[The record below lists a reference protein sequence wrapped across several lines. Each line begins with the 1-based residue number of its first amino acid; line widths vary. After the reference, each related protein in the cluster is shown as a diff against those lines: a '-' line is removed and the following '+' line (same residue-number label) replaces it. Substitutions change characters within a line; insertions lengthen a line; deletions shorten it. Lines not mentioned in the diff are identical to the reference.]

1 MTKPADTHT
10 HPHDP
15 AAAPTAPGH
24 GSARRAPWNERLA
37 DVSLETLA
45 VRAGFEPGEFG
56 EHSEAIYLS
65 SSFVHDNAAHAA
77 AKFAGEVDGFIYS
90 RFRNPT
96 VRVFQDRLAA
106 LEGAEMCLS
115 AGSGMAAIHAVVMS
129 LTGQGDH
136 IVSSRSV
143 FGTTVQLFALFE
155 RYGVQSTYVDIADL
169 KAWEAAI
176 QPGKTR
182 FLFVESP
189 ANPSTE
195 VADIRALA
203 ELAHRHGALL
213 VVDNTF
219 ATPVLQR
226 PLELGADV
234 VVHSATKYLDGQGRV
249 LGGAVLGSQ
258 SYMKEKLEPVLRYTG
273 PALSAFNA
281 WILLGGL
288 QTLPVRI
295 RAQSDSALAV
305 ARWLE
310 AHPAVARVFYPG
322 LPSHPQHELAK
333 RQQSGFGPVLAFE
346 VKGTTPDV
354 IRQNAWQVVDS
365 CQVVSVTANLGD
377 VKTTITHPASTTHG
391 KMSPEA
397 RAAAGIGE
405 GQLRMA
411 IGLESPE
418 DICADLERGLSKAV
432 F

>member
-1 MTKPADTHT
+1 MTKPADTHA

-15 AAAPTAPGH
+15 ARGPAASGH

-37 DVSLETLA
+37 SASLETLA

-96 VRVFQDRLAA
+96 VRVFQERLAA

-143 FGTTVQLFALFE
+143 FGTTMQLFALFE
-155 RYGVQSTYVDIADL
+155 RYGVQATYVDIADL

-249 LGGAVLGSQ
+249 LGGPCWA
-258 SYMKEKLEPVLRYTG
+258 
-273 PALSAFNA
+273 
-281 WILLGGL
+281 
-288 QTLPVRI
+288 
-295 RAQSDSALAV
+295 
-305 ARWLE
+305 
-310 AHPAVARVFYPG
+310 
-322 LPSHPQHELAK
+322 
-333 RQQSGFGPVLAFE
+333 
-346 VKGTTPDV
+346 
-354 IRQNAWQVVDS
+354 
-365 CQVVSVTANLGD
+365 
-377 VKTTITHPASTTHG
+377 ASPT
-391 KMSPEA
+391 
-397 RAAAGIGE
+397 
-405 GQLRMA
+405 
-411 IGLESPE
+411 
-418 DICADLERGLSKAV
+418 
-432 F
+432 

>member
-155 RYGVQSTYVDIADL
+155 RYGEI
-169 KAWEAAI
+169 
-176 QPGKTR
+176 G
-182 FLFVESP
+182 
-189 ANPSTE
+189 
-195 VADIRALA
+195 RA
-203 ELAHRHGALL
+203 H
-213 VVDNTF
+213 V
-219 ATPVLQR
+219 
-226 PLELGADV
+226 
-234 VVHSATKYLDGQGRV
+234 
-249 LGGAVLGSQ
+249 
-258 SYMKEKLEPVLRYTG
+258 
-273 PALSAFNA
+273 
-281 WILLGGL
+281 
-288 QTLPVRI
+288 
-295 RAQSDSALAV
+295 
-305 ARWLE
+305 
-310 AHPAVARVFYPG
+310 
-322 LPSHPQHELAK
+322 
-333 RQQSGFGPVLAFE
+333 
-346 VKGTTPDV
+346 
-354 IRQNAWQVVDS
+354 
-365 CQVVSVTANLGD
+365 
-377 VKTTITHPASTTHG
+377 
-391 KMSPEA
+391 
-397 RAAAGIGE
+397 
-405 GQLRMA
+405 
-411 IGLESPE
+411 
-418 DICADLERGLSKAV
+418 
-432 F
+432 

>member
-1 MTKPADTHT
+1 MTKPADTHA

-15 AAAPTAPGH
+15 ARGPAASGH

-37 DVSLETLA
+37 SASLETLA

-96 VRVFQDRLAA
+96 VRVFQERLAA

-115 AGSGMAAIHAVVMS
+115 AGSGMAAIHAVAMS

-310 AHPAVARVFYPG
+310 AHPAVARVYYPG

-346 VKGTTPDV
+346 VKGTSPEVT
-354 IRQNAWQVVDS
+354 RQNAWQVVDS